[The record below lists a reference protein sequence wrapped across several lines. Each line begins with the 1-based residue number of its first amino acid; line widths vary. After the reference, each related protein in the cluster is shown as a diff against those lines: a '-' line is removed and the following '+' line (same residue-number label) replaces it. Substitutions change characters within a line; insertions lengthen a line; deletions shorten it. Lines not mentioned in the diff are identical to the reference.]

1 MVGAGE
7 GGTMVVVMVVT
18 LVKGQLHVWSV
29 VKQKLGMKSQDKK
42 SCRGVNNVFWLNFL
56 TSC

>member
-7 GGTMVVVMVVT
+7 GGTMVVVVVVT

-29 VKQKLGMKSQDKK
+29 VKQKLGIIAHWD
-42 SCRGVNNVFWLNFL
+42 N
-56 TSC
+56 